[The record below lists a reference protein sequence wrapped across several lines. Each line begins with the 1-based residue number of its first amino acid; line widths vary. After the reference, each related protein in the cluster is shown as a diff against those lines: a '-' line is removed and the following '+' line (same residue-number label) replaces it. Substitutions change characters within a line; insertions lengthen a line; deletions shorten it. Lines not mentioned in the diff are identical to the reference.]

1 MTLEEFYPYIL
12 AEVPGCPDP
21 LININLVASAIE
33 FCTKSLA
40 WSETT
45 AAIPLVDAQPDYVI
59 TAPANARALM
69 PRDVWVDG
77 SRMDPKTVDE
87 LAKVLPN
94 WLTATGS
101 TPAFYNAAITRG
113 AIRVYPTPA
122 NVTTQALT
130 IRAAFIPT
138 PAATALPDFL
148 GQYHMEAIASGAK
161 ARLMGMPTVP
171 WSNPALGM
179 YHKEL
184 FGAAIVDARITEV
197 HDRVQGSVS
206 ITPRRFG
213 Q

>member
-77 SRMDPKTVDE
+77 SRMAPKTVDE
-87 LAKVLPN
+87 LAQVLPN

-101 TPAFYNAAITRG
+101 TRAFYNAAIPRG

-138 PAATALPDFL
+138 PEAQTLPDFL

-161 ARLMGMPTVP
+161 ARLLNMPNVQ
-171 WSNPALGM
+171 WSNIALGV
-179 YHKEL
+179 YHRQI
-184 FGAAIVDARITEV
+184 FDNAIVDARIVEL
-197 HDRVQGSVS
+197 HDRMQGSMTVA
-206 ITPRRFG
+206 PRRFG
-213 Q
+213 